1 LDWINVVI
9 LGIVQGLTEFLPISS
24 SGHLVLA
31 EKIFNTHTENIYL
44 EVFLHFGTFMA
55 VVIVFWKDISGII
68 KALWERVYSKAKD
81 EDSKNYLN
89 LFYCLVIGTLPAA
102 ILGLLF
108 KNSVETSFKNSQLVS
123 LMLMCTG
130 FFLFLTR
137 FSKAKKDSV
146 GFLDSLIIGIAQSL
160 ALFPGISRSGW
171 TISAGLFR
179 RIKGNKAAEF
189 SFLLSL
195 PAILGASVL
204 KLKESIGQ
212 NLPSKT
218 MTLYLSGALVAF
230 LFGYFSIKFI
240 LRILKKGKLE
250 YFGYYCIIIG
260 ILSLIF
266 LR

>member
-1 LDWINVVI
+1 MNWIGVAI
-9 LGIVQGLTEFLPISS
+9 LGIVQGLTEFLPVSS

-31 EKIFNTHTENIYL
+31 EKIFNLHTENIYL

-55 VVIVFWKDISGII
+55 VLIIFRKDIYGIF
-68 KALWERVYSKAKD
+68 KSLWLRICSKAND

-89 LFYCLVIGTLPAA
+89 LFYCLVIGTLPAV

-108 KNSVETSFKNSQLVS
+108 KNLVETSFKNSQLVS
-123 LMLMCTG
+123 LMLVCTG

-146 GFLDSLIIGIAQSL
+146 GFLDSLIIGLAQGL
-160 ALFPGISRSGW
+160 ALLPGISRSGW

-179 RIKGNKAAEF
+179 GIKGNKAAEF

-204 KLKESIGQ
+204 KLKESLGQ

-218 MTLYLSGALVAF
+218 MALYLSGVLFAF
-230 LFGYFSIKFI
+230 IFGYFSIKFM

>member
-1 LDWINVVI
+1 MDWINVII

-24 SGHLVLA
+24 SGHLVLT
-31 EKIFNTHTENIYL
+31 EKIFNIHTENIYL

-55 VVIVFWKDISGII
+55 VVIVFWKDILGII
-68 KALWERVYSKAKD
+68 KALWKKIFAK
-81 EDSKNYLN
+81 EEVIGSVNYVN
-89 LFYCLVIGTLPAA
+89 LFLCLLIGSVPAG
-102 ILGLLF
+102 ILGMLF
-108 KNSVETSFKNSQLVS
+108 KNFVESSFKSTQFVS
-123 LMLMCTG
+123 IMLIITG
-130 FFLFLTR
+130 IFLFLTR
-137 FSKAKKDSV
+137 FSKTKKNSV
-146 GFLDSLIIGIAQSL
+146 GFLDSLIIGLAQGL
-160 ALFPGISRSGW
+160 ALLPGISRSGW
-171 TISAGLFR
+171 TIGAGLFR
-179 RIKGNKAAEF
+179 GVKGTKVAEF

-218 MTLYLSGALVAF
+218 MALYLSGALFAF
-230 LFGYFSIKFI
+230 LLGYLTIKFM

>member
-1 LDWINVVI
+1 MNWIEVAI
-9 LGIVQGLTEFLPISS
+9 LGIVQGLTEFLPVSS
-24 SGHLVLA
+24 SGHLVLT
-31 EKIFNTHTENIYL
+31 EKIFNIHTENIYL

-55 VVIVFWKDISGII
+55 VVIVFWKDILGII
-68 KALWERVYSKAKD
+68 KALWVNIFSADRNSTSVDYFK
-81 EDSKNYLN
+81 
-89 LFYCLVIGTLPAA
+89 LFLCLLIGTVPAGV
-102 ILGLLF
+102 LGLLF
-108 KNSVETSFKNSQLVS
+108 KDFVESFFKSSSLVS
-123 LMLMCTG
+123 FMLVCTG
-130 FFLFLTR
+130 IFLILTR
-137 FSKAKKDSV
+137 FSKIKKESV
-146 GFLDSLIIGIAQSL
+146 GFFDSLIIGLAQGL
-160 ALFPGISRSGW
+160 ALLPGISRSGW

-179 RIKGNKAAEF
+179 EIKGNKAAEF

-218 MTLYLSGALVAF
+218 MALYLSGVLFAF
-230 LFGYFSIKFI
+230 IFGYFSIKFM